1 VRAGARALHIVE
13 VGVRDGLQAEPRV
26 VPTSRKIELI
36 GELINVGLRRLEVAS
51 FVNARRVP
59 QMADAEDIVAA
70 LSQTTGVSYI
80 GLVLNLRGAERAV
93 QTKIH
98 EIGTAVPATDTF
110 GVRNQGQTSDDAQ
123 TELKKIVEHAK
134 AAGMPVQCAI
144 SMAFGCPFEGK
155 VSEQRVIDLARRA
168 ADLDITEIG
177 LADTIGVAV
186 PAQVTDLFGRLREA
200 VPHLPLRAHFHDTR
214 NTGVANVWAAV
225 QTGVSGID
233 ASVGGLGGCPFA
245 PGAGGNVATE
255 DVAYLLSTSGIE
267 TGIDLSRLIAIAR
280 RANANL
286 GRAPAVGLAGA
297 GLPERRP

>member
-1 VRAGARALHIVE
+1 MRAGARALHIVE